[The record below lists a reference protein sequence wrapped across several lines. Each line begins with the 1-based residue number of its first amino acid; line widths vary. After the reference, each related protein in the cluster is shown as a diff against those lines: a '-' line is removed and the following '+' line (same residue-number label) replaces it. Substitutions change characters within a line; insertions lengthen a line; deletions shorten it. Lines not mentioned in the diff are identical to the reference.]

1 MWINLK
7 TEIYMQVDLTYE
19 TKQLKVEMVSTLHGE
34 SGGCL
39 YLKFK
44 MYLYYLNMPSE
55 SENSWNF
62 NNSDIIMC

>member
-1 MWINLK
+1 
-7 TEIYMQVDLTYE
+7 MQVDLTYE

-55 SENSWNF
+55 SENS
-62 NNSDIIMC
+62 